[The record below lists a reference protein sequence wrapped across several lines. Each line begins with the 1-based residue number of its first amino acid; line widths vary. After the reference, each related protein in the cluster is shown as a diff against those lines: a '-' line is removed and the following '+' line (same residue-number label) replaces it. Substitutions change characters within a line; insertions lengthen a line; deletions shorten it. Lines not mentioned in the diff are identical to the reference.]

1 MNPCPKCQHKNKA
14 GILYC
19 ESCGTMLTKGHKP
32 LTTSLN
38 RSVYDTRPSPQPKGG
53 RTKISTDDAVLLC
66 LRDTGERIFV
76 SLDKPVILGRSDPE
90 SSQMP
95 DVDLVGFGA
104 KGKGVSRFH
113 ARLEVDDNTLVLI
126 DMDSANGTFL
136 NGDRLIP
143 EQPRITRDGDELRL
157 GKLVLRILF
166 RATIPA

>member
-1 MNPCPKCQHKNKA
+1 M
-14 GILYC
+14 
-19 ESCGTMLTKGHKP
+19 
-32 LTTSLN
+32 TTSLK
-38 RSVYDTRPSPQPKGG
+38 RSVNDTRPSPQPRGSKT
-53 RTKISTDDAVLLC
+53 RISTDDAVLLC

-76 SLDKPVILGRSDPE
+76 SLDKPVVVGRSDPD
-90 SSQMP
+90 SSQLP
-95 DVDLVGFGA
+95 DVDLVSFGG

-113 ARLEVDDNTLVLI
+113 ARLEVDDSTLLLT

-143 EQPRITRDGDELRL
+143 SQPRILRDGDELRL